1 MTAQHFKEYL
11 YTVMMSTQSDKR
23 TICRYLNI
31 SKVAL
36 NRYLREGLMG
46 RNKFII
52 IDRLELYLF
61 ANLGGSQND
70 KVRECKSI

>member
-11 YTVMMSTQSDKR
+11 YTIMMSTQSDKR

-36 NRYLREGLMG
+36 NRYLREGIGG

-52 IDRLELYLF
+52 LDKLETYFLDSLKD
-61 ANLGGSQND
+61 SQRVN
-70 KVRECKSI
+70 CQ